1 MTEKTYP
8 KVGGRSAKIT
18 LVLLVIVY
26 MFNFVDRQILS
37 VLAEDIKADLNIT
50 DSDLGFLFG
59 TAFAVFYSIFGIPLG
74 KLADSWSRKNLLSI
88 GLATWSLMTVLSGT
102 AKSFGALSLYRVG
115 VGIGESSASPSS
127 YSILSDYFSPKI
139 RSTILSIYSSGV
151 YLGAGIGLF
160 LGGWIV
166 EVWTNT
172 FPDPNLAPLG
182 LKGWQAAFMLV
193 GFPGIVLA
201 CFTWRIKEPKRGGS
215 EGIESLQEESSP
227 FKSMLDEFIG
237 LSPLIIL
244 QDKSP
249 LKALLINAV
258 IASLISLTCYGLYLI
273 TNDLIQWLAFG
284 VGLYLLSCW
293 IQGLKN
299 RDPITFG
306 LIFKTKSLIFAV
318 IGFPFIA
325 FVTYS
330 MAAFGPAF
338 YMRNFGISEGE
349 VATIL
354 GLITAVSGTVGVIL
368 GGYLGD
374 KLRAKYINGRLYVG
388 FMVIVIAIPTG
399 LGLLFTES
407 LKMSYLYYSIFQIAT
422 PLWVGIAPTTVSDLV
437 LPRMRG
443 VTGAFYILMVS
454 MLGLALGPYTIGK
467 LSDIFHTNGYSE
479 AVALKHALAW
489 GLTALSITFVALIA
503 SCYYLPKEEPTK
515 LERAKALGESI
526 D

>member
-59 TAFAVFYSIFGIPLG
+59 TAFAVFYSIFGLPLG

-166 EVWTNT
+166 ELWTNT

-388 FMVIVIAIPTG
+388 FMVIAIAIPTG
-399 LGLLFTES
+399 LGFLFTES

>member
-8 KVGGRSAKIT
+8 KVGGRSAKIA

-26 MFNFVDRQILS
+26 IFNFVDRQILS

-102 AKSFGALSLYRVG
+102 AKSFSTLSIYRIG
-115 VGIGESSASPSS
+115 VGIGESSASPAS

-166 EVWTNT
+166 ELWTNT
-172 FPDPNLAPLG
+172 FPDPSLAPLG

-193 GFPGIVLA
+193 GLPGIILA

-215 EGIESLQEESSP
+215 EGIESPQVSSP

-237 LSPLIIL
+237 MSPLIIF

-249 LKALLINAV
+249 QKALIINLV
-258 IASLISLTCYGLYLI
+258 TASLISLACYGLYLI

-284 VGLYLLSCW
+284 VGSYLLSCW

-368 GGYLGD
+368 GGYVGD
-374 KLRAKYINGRLYVG
+374 KLRKKYINGRLYVG
-388 FMVIVIAIPTG
+388 FMVIAIAIPTG
-399 LGLLFTES
+399 LGLLFSES

-443 VTGAFYILMVS
+443 VAGAFYILMVS

-467 LSDIFHTNGYSE
+467 LSDIFYTNGYNE
-479 AVALKHALAW
+479 AVALKYALAW
-489 GLTALSITFVALIA
+489 GLSALSIAFIALII

>member
-59 TAFAVFYSIFGIPLG
+59 TAFAVFYSIFGLPLG

-388 FMVIVIAIPTG
+388 FMVIAIAIPTG
-399 LGLLFTES
+399 LGFLFTES

>member
-8 KVGGRSAKIT
+8 KVGGRSAKIA

-26 MFNFVDRQILS
+26 IFNFVDRQILS

-102 AKSFGALSLYRVG
+102 AKSFSTLSIYRIG
-115 VGIGESSASPSS
+115 VGIGESSASPAS

-166 EVWTNT
+166 ELWTNT
-172 FPDPNLAPLG
+172 FPDPSLAPLG

-193 GFPGIVLA
+193 GLPGIILA

-215 EGIESLQEESSP
+215 EGIESPQVSSP

-237 LSPLIIL
+237 MSPLIIF

-249 LKALLINAV
+249 AKALIINLV
-258 IASLISLTCYGLYLI
+258 TASLISLTCYGLYLI

-284 VGLYLLSCW
+284 VGSYLLSCW

-368 GGYLGD
+368 GGYVGD
-374 KLRAKYINGRLYVG
+374 KLRKKYINGRLYVG
-388 FMVIVIAIPTG
+388 FMVIAIAIPTG
-399 LGLLFTES
+399 LGLLFSES

-443 VTGAFYILMVS
+443 VAGAFYILMVS

-467 LSDIFHTNGYSE
+467 LSDIFYTNGYNE
-479 AVALKHALAW
+479 AVALKYALAC
-489 GLTALSITFVALIA
+489 GLSALSIAFIALII

-526 D
+526 N

>member
-26 MFNFVDRQILS
+26 IFNFVDRQILS

-102 AKSFGALSLYRVG
+102 AKSFGALSVYRVG

-166 EVWTNT
+166 ELWTNA

-193 GFPGIVLA
+193 GLPGIVLA

-237 LSPLIIL
+237 ISPLIIF

-258 IASLISLTCYGLYLI
+258 IASVISLICYGLYLI

-284 VGLYLLSCW
+284 VGIYLLSCW

-318 IGFPFIA
+318 IGFPFIS

-330 MAAFGPAF
+330 IAAFGPAF

-354 GLITAVSGTVGVIL
+354 GLITAVAGTVGVIL

-388 FMVIVIAIPTG
+388 FMVIAIAIPTG

-422 PLWVGIAPTTVSDLV
+422 PLWVGIAPATVSDLV

-443 VTGAFYILMVS
+443 IAGAFYILMVS

-467 LSDIFHTNGYSE
+467 LSDIYYMNGYNE
-479 AVALKHALAW
+479 AVSLKYALAW
-489 GLTALSITFVALIA
+489 GLTALSITFIALII

>member
-8 KVGGRSAKIT
+8 KVGGRSAKIA
-18 LVLLVIVY
+18 LFLLVIVY
-26 MFNFVDRQILS
+26 IFNFVDRQILS

-74 KLADSWSRKNLLSI
+74 KLADTWSRKNLLSI

-102 AKSFGALSLYRVG
+102 AKSFGALSVYRIGVG
-115 VGIGESSASPSS
+115 VGESSASPAS
-127 YSILSDYFSPKI
+127 YSILSDYFSPKV

-166 EVWTNT
+166 QLWTNA
-172 FPDPNLAPLG
+172 FPDPSLAPLG

-193 GFPGIVLA
+193 GLPGIILA
-201 CFTWRIKEPKRGGS
+201 FFTWGIKEPKRGGS
-215 EGIESLQEESSP
+215 EGIESPQESSP
-227 FKSMLDEFIG
+227 FKSTLDEFVGI
-237 LSPLIIL
+237 SPLIIFK
-244 QDKSP
+244 DKSP
-249 LKALLINAV
+249 LKALIINAV
-258 IASLISLTCYGLYLI
+258 SATVISLTCYGLYLI

-284 VGLYLLSCW
+284 VGVYLLSCW

-306 LIFKTKSLIFAV
+306 LMFKTKSLIFAV
-318 IGFPFIA
+318 IGFPFIS

-349 VATIL
+349 VATVL
-354 GLITAVSGTVGVIL
+354 GLITAVAGTVGVIL

-374 KLRAKYINGRLYVG
+374 KLRTKYINGRLYVG
-388 FMVIVIAIPTG
+388 FMVIAITIPTT

-407 LKMSYLYYSIFQIAT
+407 LKMSYLYYSIAQIAT

-443 VTGAFYILMVS
+443 VAGAFYILMVS
-454 MLGLALGPYTIGK
+454 MLGLALGPYTVGK
-467 LSDIFHTNGYSE
+467 LSDIFYMNGYND
-479 AVALKHALAW
+479 AVALKYALAW
-489 GLTALSITFVALIA
+489 SLMALSITLIALIIA
-503 SCYYLPKEEPTK
+503 CYYLPKEEPTK
-515 LERAKALGESI
+515 LERAKVLGESL

>member
-388 FMVIVIAIPTG
+388 FMVIAIAIPTG

-467 LSDIFHTNGYSE
+467 LSDIFYTNGYSE